1 MVELIFGGYMRDE
14 KLEAM
19 RERETQYEKDVE
31 KQKQKGMSAQVGMA
45 QADLDAIRL
54 EIQQHLAEGG
64 L

>member
-1 MVELIFGGYMRDE
+1 MRDE